1 MHRALILSICV
12 SLLMLPLAQA
22 SRPKAPPPVAP
33 KKTVVTAPV
42 KKAITAAPRTI
53 KPAQAIAKQLQAANK
68 AVRASVATARPEARR
83 PMLTRYV
90 DRLPKR
96 DQGAIRKL
104 LQNPKM
110 RTSVPLQRAVAAVL
124 VLRGLKGGQRLPVS
138 LADLHAMSSSPSWTA
153 KRMQN
158 LAMVL
163 RHAASIAAVEGI
175 GANAAFQKALKAY
188 GIQKKFN
195 QKVCGV

>member
-1 MHRALILSICV
+1 MHRALILSLCV
-12 SLLMLPLAQA
+12 SLLMLPVAQA
-22 SRPKAPPPVAP
+22 SRPKAAPPVTP
-33 KKTVVTAPV
+33 KKAVVTAPA
-42 KKAITAAPRTI
+42 KKTALTAPRTI
-53 KPAQAIAKQLQAANK
+53 KPAQIARQLQAANK
-68 AVRASVATARPEARR
+68 AVARATAAQPTARR

-96 DQGAIRKL
+96 DQSAIRQL

-110 RTSVPLQRAVAAVL
+110 RSSVPLQRAVAAVL
-124 VLRGLKGGQRLPVS
+124 VLRGLQGGQRLPVS
-138 LADLHAMSSSPSWTA
+138 LADLHAMSKSPSWSA

-158 LAMVL
+158 LALVL
-163 RHAASIAAVEGI
+163 RRAASIAATEGV
-175 GANAAFQKALKAY
+175 GANVAFQKALKAY